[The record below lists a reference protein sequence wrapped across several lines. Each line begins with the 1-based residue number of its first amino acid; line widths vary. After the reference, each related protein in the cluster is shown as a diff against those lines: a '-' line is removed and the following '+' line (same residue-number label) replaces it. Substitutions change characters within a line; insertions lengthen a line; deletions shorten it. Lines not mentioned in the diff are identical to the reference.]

1 MQNDKNCPVDATV
14 SELVHNMPVV
24 VQATGETSWF
34 DFVLD
39 QTLWLLW
46 RQYKIQNASN
56 SIAYTPP
63 YFVSTMSMSTDM
75 ESVAAVKCPK
85 VYDASVS
92 MNSRT
97 PQIMSIRLGPITR
110 FVESSM
116 TSLGYTVRL
125 MQGAKQ
131 NS

>member
-1 MQNDKNCPVDATV
+1 
-14 SELVHNMPVV
+14 
-24 VQATGETSWF
+24 
-34 DFVLD
+34 
-39 QTLWLLW
+39 
-46 RQYKIQNASN
+46 
-56 SIAYTPP
+56 
-63 YFVSTMSMSTDM
+63 MSMSTDM

-85 VYDASVS
+85 VYKASVS

-97 PQIMSIRLGPITR
+97 PQIMSIRLGPITT

-125 MQGAKQ
+125 MEGAKQ